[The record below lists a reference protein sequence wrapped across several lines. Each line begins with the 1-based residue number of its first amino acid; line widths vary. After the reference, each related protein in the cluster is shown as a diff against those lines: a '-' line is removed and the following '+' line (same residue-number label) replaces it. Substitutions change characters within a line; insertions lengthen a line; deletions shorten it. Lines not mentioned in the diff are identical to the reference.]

1 MSTHIPLRFAAR
13 MASLTAILA
22 YTRHCIDAAALKE
35 PVAGRIELVLEELFT
50 NTVMHG
56 YRQECDE
63 SVWLRIEQRG
73 TTMRVEYSDAAPPYD
88 PMQHEADLDLDK
100 AERPAGGLGIL
111 IARRLSDRMDY
122 RYAGGRNVLDM
133 EFDIPTPA

>member
-1 MSTHIPLRFAAR
+1 MTTKTPLRFAAR
-13 MASLTAILA
+13 MESLTAILT
-22 YTRHCIDAAALKE
+22 YTRHCIEEASLKE

-56 YRQECDE
+56 YSQERDE

-73 TTMRVEYSDAAPPYD
+73 QTMIVEYSDAAPPYD
-88 PMQHEADLDLDK
+88 PMQHHTNLELDNDD
-100 AERPAGGLGIL
+100 RPEGGLGIL

-122 RYAGGRNVLDM
+122 RYGAGRNVLTM
-133 EFDIPTPA
+133 EFDIPV